1 MKTKKSF
8 YLGLLLV
15 SGMLFLGAPARAQLT
30 FGVSFDF
37 AGDAA
42 GAVMPVVEQLQT
54 AADEAVKFA
63 KEKVTK
69 LKASIS
75 SYFTKRKNAAEKVP
89 GTKGF
94 AEDTSVDIYDPVAVQ
109 AAVNELFLQYPSND
123 PRINKFY
130 EKEAIEFYYDT
141 MIEAQ
146 TAARKLE
153 AQLNSLR
160 TEIDNFADDAIA
172 PSGGNAGSM
181 SSSDENGNYYN
192 LYLAHKKMN
201 DVLKITEEAMAIY
214 SQYYVARAIYRRTIL
229 PAPYQEE
236 TSGGTEEKVSS
247 ATRYFHSRI
256 ALAQFV
262 SGTTAAA
269 EDKSGEEEES
279 SSVRTS
285 SYTKVNFAVPEA
297 PEAKSLMAGSENEL
311 KDLGDISE
319 AQKLLN
325 NALKAHNT
333 IRLLPSYRNIF
344 KQYELFKQMHAKAAE
359 AVATSDQCVVQ
370 YLGRRYSSPE
380 TVWYGTPT
388 APADPTDYDT
398 RTGLSGWAVAAF
410 QVANADKSAG
420 LDTDSFATLDY
431 GADFDSNDLSSLNNV
446 SEQVSGI
453 KDSDALANP
462 SKAEEFSDA
471 AREVELIVWQIGAEA
486 AKILAEDQYSGSPVY
501 GKASN
506 PYPLWQDQ
514 KSFYNQYIDSKYEN
528 MKTYIRNLDLTDVA
542 VKIAELIND
551 GREDGTAKSATQR
564 GLQQLASYIS
574 RNKTSSAVGSGLVEE
589 KQAALAKVDQA
600 EESALAPHQAVKE
613 NLQAKLDEVAA
624 KISELN
630 DQISLADSAAASGNA
645 KAESAYN
652 NMKLMNSRE
661 TADGST
667 LYAVSQSDFTEGSE
681 EATTAMALATRLRT
695 EVKLYEQQR
704 DELNKEIDEIDEKIA
719 AVKEDYLNRKAAVD
733 AEYEAKFAAAAAGSQ
748 APTLVSLIKELN
760 IDSLGLSS
768 VASDADGL
776 IDDAKDYAVKLIE
789 QARQDMYAL
798 GDDLYEEKSNAAVV
812 NRHREL
818 INDLKSMPST
828 QFIRSAMLV
837 VGDGGASSVASML
850 SGALTAAITTDIC
863 GAVACNSADS
873 QYFVGAVAKAKDFAA
888 PKAPDFEHY
897 PSPRDIVHFDT
908 TDYKNMNKTSG
919 GVISKSAFL
928 EYGGEIPGIWKQM
941 LADDA
946 FVEKGLDLTSLLE
959 QGGESKYFMRGA
971 LYPCRL
977 DDHTIDIAASK
988 IDLNQTSGQ
997 YLVSPVSSPKQP
1009 VCRDVSVKGMLY
1021 YTVTDLELD
1030 KSVRAGTQK
1039 TPAVVSPSELGTLL
1053 AYTNQRL
1060 QFNETAY
1067 DVYERMLEL
1076 EEEAE
1081 SDETLNYEVRDN
1093 VYQKAMY
1100 VNNQIGNF
1108 LHFVDKENSIRKN
1121 VDELQLSID
1130 DVRNS
1135 VKEMLG
1141 ELGFSVADDFNLAND
1156 AEYAYIR
1163 NKLIE
1168 YKSNLIGQA
1177 ASEISGVNH
1186 SNEVVKERYEK
1197 VENTRAALVQ
1207 DQDAVVNLN
1216 TSTAAGSSLTE
1227 AIIREKANMEVLEK
1241 SQEEGL
1247 DAIRNE
1253 IDNYENPICVAY

>member
-8 YLGLLLV
+8 YHSLLLV
-15 SGMLFLGAPARAQLT
+15 SGMLFLGVPARAQLT
-30 FGVSFDF
+30 FGTSFDF

-42 GAVMPVVEQLQT
+42 GAAMPVVEQLQT
-54 AADEAVKFA
+54 AADEAIKYG
-63 KEKVTK
+63 KEKVTSY
-69 LKASIS
+69 KASLS
-75 SYFTKRKNAAEKVP
+75 SYFVKRNNAAEKVP

-94 AEDTSVDIYDPVAVQ
+94 TEDTSVDIYDPAAVQ

-130 EKEAIEFYYDT
+130 EKEAVEFYYDT

-153 AQLNSLR
+153 EQLNSLR
-160 TEIDNFADDAIA
+160 TEIDNFAEDAVA

-201 DVLKITEEAMAIY
+201 DVLKITEEVMAIY
-214 SQYYVARAIYRRTIL
+214 SQYYVARAIYRRIIL

-236 TSGGTEEKVSS
+236 TTSGKTEEKVSS
-247 ATRYFHSRI
+247 ATRYFRSRI

-262 SGTTAAA
+262 SGSTAAD
-269 EDKSGEEEES
+269 EDESEDEEENS
-279 SSVRTS
+279 SALT
-285 SYTKVNFAVPEA
+285 SYTEVNFAVPEA
-297 PEAKSLMAGSENEL
+297 PEAKSLMAGNENEL
-311 KDLGDISE
+311 KDLGNISE
-319 AQKLLN
+319 AQQLLN
-325 NALKAHNT
+325 SALKAHNT

-344 KQYELFKQMHAKAAE
+344 KQYELFEQMHAKAAE

-370 YLGRRYSSPE
+370 YLGRRYSQPE
-380 TVWYGTPT
+380 TVWYGAQT

-431 GADFDSNDLSSLNNV
+431 GTEFDNSDLSSLDNV
-446 SEQVSGI
+446 SGQVSQI
-453 KDSDALANP
+453 TDSDVLATP

-471 AREVELIVWQIGAEA
+471 AREVELIAWQIGAEA
-486 AKILAEDQYSGSPVY
+486 AKILAEDQNSDSPIY

-542 VKIAELIND
+542 VKVAELIND
-551 GREDGTAKSATQR
+551 DREDGTVKSSTQR
-564 GLQQLASYIS
+564 GLQRLASYIS
-574 RNKTSSAVGSGLVEE
+574 QNKSSSSADSELVEE
-589 KQAALAKVDQA
+589 KKAALAKVDQA
-600 EESALAPHQAVKE
+600 EESALASYQSAKE
-613 NLQAKLDEVAA
+613 NLQVELDEVSSQ
-624 KISELN
+624 ISDLN
-630 DQISLADSAAASGNA
+630 DQISQADSAAASGNA

-667 LYAVSQSDFTEGSE
+667 LYAVYQNDFTEGSE
-681 EATTAMALATRLRT
+681 EAVNATALATQLRA
-695 EVKLYEQQR
+695 EVKQYEQQR
-704 DELNKEIDEIDEKIA
+704 DELNEKIEEIDEKIA
-719 AVKEDYLNRKAAVD
+719 AIKEDYLSRKTVVE
-733 AEYEAKFAAAAAGSQ
+733 AEYETKFSAAAASGQ
-748 APTLVSLIKELN
+748 AQTLVSLIKELD

-768 VASDADGL
+768 IASDADGL
-776 IDDAKDYAVKLIE
+776 IDDVRDYAVELIE
-789 QARQDMYAL
+789 QAHQNMYAL

-812 NRHREL
+812 SRHREL

-828 QFIRSAMLV
+828 QFIRPAMLI
-837 VGDGGASSVASML
+837 VGDGGASSIASTL
-850 SGALTAAITTDIC
+850 SGALTSAITTDIC
-863 GAVACNSADS
+863 STVACDTADS
-873 QYFVGAVAKAKDFAA
+873 QYFVGAVARAKDFAA
-888 PKAPDFEHY
+888 PKAPDFERY

-919 GVISKSAFL
+919 GVVSKSAFL
-928 EYGGEIPGIWKQM
+928 EYGGEIPGIWEQM

-946 FVEKGLDLTSLLE
+946 FVEKGLDLMSLLE
-959 QGGESKYFMRGA
+959 QGGESKYFMRGT

-977 DDHTIDIAASK
+977 NNYTIDVET
-988 IDLNQTSGQ
+988 NGQ
-997 YLVSPVSSPKQP
+997 YLVSSVSSPKLPTCQ
-1009 VCRDVSVKGMLY
+1009 DISIKGTLY
-1021 YTVTDLELD
+1021 YTITDLELE
-1030 KSVRAGTQK
+1030 KSVSAGTQE
-1039 TPAVVSPSELGTLL
+1039 TPATVSPSELGTLL
-1053 AYTNQRL
+1053 AYTNQKL
-1060 QFNETAY
+1060 QFNGTAY
-1067 DVYERMLEL
+1067 DVYERMSEL

-1081 SDETLNYEVRDN
+1081 SDETLDYEVRDN

-1100 VNNQIGNF
+1100 ANNQIGNF

-1130 DVRNS
+1130 DIRS
-1135 VKEMLG
+1135 SIKEMLS
-1141 ELGFSVADDFNLAND
+1141 ELGFSIADDFNLAND
-1156 AEYAYIR
+1156 EEYTYIR

-1168 YKSNLIGQA
+1168 YKSNLVGEA
-1177 ASEISGVNH
+1177 ASKISEVNY
-1186 SNEVVKERYEK
+1186 SNEVIKERYEK

-1207 DQDAVVNLN
+1207 DQDAIVNLN

-1227 AIIREKANMEVLEK
+1227 TIISEKANMDVLEK

-1247 DAIRNE
+1247 NALRDE
-1253 IDNYENPICVAY
+1253 IDNYETPLCVAY